1 MNVSRGG
8 EVHVKAGW
16 GRGASGDKLTVN
28 LSLMK
33 ERAVQRVNSRS
44 CSIRLFFVCVRDLGC
59 AKTL

>member
-1 MNVSRGG
+1 M
-8 EVHVKAGW
+8 HVKAGW

-28 LSLMK
+28 LSLKK